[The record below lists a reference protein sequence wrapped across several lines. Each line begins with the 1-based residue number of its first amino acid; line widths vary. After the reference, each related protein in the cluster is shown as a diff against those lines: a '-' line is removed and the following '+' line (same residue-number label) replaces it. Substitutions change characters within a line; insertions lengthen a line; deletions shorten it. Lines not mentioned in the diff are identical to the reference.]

1 MALFQSATAKG
12 QETPPSVY
20 QAGVVAKAIFIH
32 TFTAAFT
39 AASDK
44 LEIGLLPA
52 GIQIVG
58 ANVFGDS
65 LGAITADVGLMSG
78 AAGSTDAA
86 RTVGTELFNDQS
98 VADGTV
104 GEAGIETCLAIAPG
118 TSHRGI
124 GVTLSGN
131 VAAPLAGKRIVVVI
145 DYIAA

>member
-1 MALFQSATAKG
+1 MALFQSAAAKG

-20 QAGVVAKAIFIH
+20 QAGVVAKAIFSY
-32 TFTAAFT
+32 TFSTAFT

-52 GIQIVG
+52 GIQVVK
-58 ANVFGDS
+58 ANVFGDN

-104 GEAGIETCLAIAPG
+104 GEAGIETCLAVAPG

-131 VAAPLAGKRIVVVI
+131 VTAAANKKIVVVI